1 MKPDIQAVRPNDFV
15 LYKQWGR
22 YTINNSI
29 HREKFG
35 WPKLDTH
42 YGRVKDVIDYKL
54 NGMPCGTAIEFT
66 DGSIRDIRDCA
77 ILFRGA
83 PPVKETMV
91 QYSDT
96 NYPKYANIPFSY

>member
-35 WPKLDTH
+35 WPKLETH
-42 YGRVKDVIDYKL
+42 FGRVKDVIDYKL
-54 NGMPCGTAIEFT
+54 NGVPYGTAIEFT
-66 DGSIRDIRDCA
+66 DGTLRDIRDCE
-77 ILFRGA
+77 ILFRGCF
-83 PPVKETMV
+83 PRRELMV
-91 QYSDT
+91 QHPDT
-96 NYPKYANIPFSY
+96 KYPKYANIPFSY